1 MRLSFAITVCN
12 EFIEIQRL
20 VNVILNYKRPNDE
33 IIIIYDAV
41 NGSEEVRS
49 YLQSLNSG
57 LTYHPIEQ
65 HSIRWYSFD
74 FNNNFSDMK
83 NFMTEMCTGD
93 WIVNLDADEIPH
105 EYLIKNLSAIL
116 EQNPDVDMAVVPRI
130 NTVEGITEEHLKL
143 WGWRMNEKGWI
154 NYPDGQGRIFKRLP
168 KIKWQGAVH
177 EKLTGYENFAFL
189 PEVEEFSLYHPKT
202 IERQEKQNQMYSN
215 I

>member
-33 IIIIYDAV
+33 IVIIYDAV

-93 WIVNLDADEIPH
+93 WIINLDADEIPH

-130 NTVEGITEEHLKL
+130 NTVEGIGLSHVQEWKWKISKLDSMVGEKELDLNNPKDLDEYNLLKKYDLIIEENKF
-143 WGWRMNEKGWI
+143 
-154 NYPDGQGRIFKRLP
+154 P
-168 KIKWQGAVH
+168 
-177 EKLTGYENFAFL
+177 
-189 PEVEEFSLYHPKT
+189 
-202 IERQEKQNQMYSN
+202 
-215 I
+215 